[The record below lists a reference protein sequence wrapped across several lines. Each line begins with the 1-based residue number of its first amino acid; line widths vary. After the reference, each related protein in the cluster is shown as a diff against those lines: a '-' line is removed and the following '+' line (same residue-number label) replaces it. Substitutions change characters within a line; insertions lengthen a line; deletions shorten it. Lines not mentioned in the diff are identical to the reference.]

1 MPNRSTKK
9 TPFEVV
15 YTSVPRHTVDLI
27 RLPLSH
33 DVNSIAEEFA
43 GIQQIHQVKKNLKD
57 ANLHYKNTVDRH
69 RRLEADLVIVH
80 LCKNRFPTGMY
91 NKLKDKK
98 IGDFSVFQKIGDNA
112 QKIDLPI
119 DMNISNTFNIVDIFE
134 YFPLDEFSLQ
144 PQNSRTGFL
153 QVEGIDATHNHHQFL
168 FPLVFIFSFLRH

>member
-33 DVNSIAEEFA
+33 DVNSNTEEFA

-112 QKIDLPI
+112 
-119 DMNISNTFNIVDIFE
+119 
-134 YFPLDEFSLQ
+134 
-144 PQNSRTGFL
+144 
-153 QVEGIDATHNHHQFL
+153 
-168 FPLVFIFSFLRH
+168 